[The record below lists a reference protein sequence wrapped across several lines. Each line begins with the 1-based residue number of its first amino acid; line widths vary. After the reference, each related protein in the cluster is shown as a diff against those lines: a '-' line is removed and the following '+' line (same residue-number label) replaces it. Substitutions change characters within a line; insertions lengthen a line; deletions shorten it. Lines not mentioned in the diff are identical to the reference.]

1 MLDHELNEQP
11 HPADRHGERA
21 DVPRELHLEGFRND
35 CTFHL
40 VVRGRNA
47 LISLEALKSARAAR
61 CLVGKHATYSAP
73 QHSRRG
79 GVVKGAV
86 RGLCVHAKA
95 LEIIISLASANDA
108 TGYHDALGAYDN
120 HVLPLKDPCTL
131 R

>member
-1 MLDHELNEQP
+1 ML
-11 HPADRHGERA
+11 RGEA
-21 DVPRELHLEGFRND
+21 EHLEGFRND

-108 TGYHDALGAYDN
+108 TGYYDALGAYDN
-120 HVLPLKDPCTL
+120 LTRGRGKQA
-131 R
+131 